1 MSLVSV
7 IIRTLNEERYLEE
20 LLSSIER
27 QVKTDFDIEVVI
39 VDSGSTDR
47 TLAIA
52 RAFDARIAYIDQSEF
67 SFGRSLNL
75 GCEFSKGEYLVFVS
89 GHCVPVEST
98 WLGSL
103 VKPLLSN
110 ECQYTYG
117 RQVGRDSTKFSESQ
131 LFEKYF
137 PVESRVP
144 QAGFFCNNANA
155 AIVRHVWDSYRF
167 DEDLTGCEDM
177 ELAKRMIGDG
187 GKLGYV
193 SDAAVY
199 HIHDESWRGVKRR
212 YEREAIA
219 LQKIMPEIHLSVVD
233 VVNFFVQGVI
243 KDFRAALFRKVFLKE
258 AIGIIL
264 FRYVQ
269 YLGAYKGNHVTRQL
283 SQKLKY
289 KYFYPRWTDMDIN
302 DREDK

>member
-1 MSLVSV
+1 MPLVSV

-20 LLSSIER
+20 LLSSIEL
-27 QVKTDFDIEVVI
+27 QAKTDFDVEVVI
-39 VDSGSTDR
+39 IDSGSTDR
-47 TLAIA
+47 TLEIA
-52 RAFDARIAYIDQSEF
+52 RDFDARITHIDKSEF

-89 GHCVPVEST
+89 GHCVPVENS
-98 WLGSL
+98 WLCSL
-103 VKPLLSN
+103 VKPLLLN

-117 RQVGRDSTKFSESQ
+117 RQVGRDSTKFSERQ

-137 PVESRVP
+137 PEESRVP
-144 QAGFFCNNANA
+144 QEGYFCNNANA
-155 AIVRHVWDSYRF
+155 AITREAWDRYQF
-167 DEDLTGCEDM
+167 DEELTGCEDM
-177 ELAKRMIGDG
+177 ELAKRLVGDG

-193 SDAAVY
+193 SDAAVF
-199 HIHDESWRGVKRR
+199 HIHDESWQGVKRR

-219 LQKIMPEIHLSVVD
+219 LQKIMPQMHLSLVD
-233 VVNFFVQGVI
+233 IVNFFIQAVI

-258 AIGIIL
+258 AVGIIL

-269 YLGAYKGNHVTRQL
+269 YLGAYNGNHITRQL
-283 SQKLKY
+283 SQKLKQ

-302 DREDK
+302 DREEK